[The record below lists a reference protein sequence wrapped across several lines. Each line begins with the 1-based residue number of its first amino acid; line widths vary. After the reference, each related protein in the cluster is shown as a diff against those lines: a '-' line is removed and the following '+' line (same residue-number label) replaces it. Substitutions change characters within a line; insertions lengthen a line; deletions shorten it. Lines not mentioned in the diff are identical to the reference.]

1 MLLLNK
7 SENVIKK
14 VQVYSEKGV
23 TFESIWL
30 FAAASI
36 NQNYYLVAII
46 NLKGNMKERTKKIV

>member
-14 VQVYSEKGV
+14 VQVYSKKGV

-46 NLKGNMKERTKKIV
+46 NLKGNRKERTKKIV